1 MDVMISPQP
10 PKVFSVLVV
19 DDEPSLRKV
28 IRASLAASGFA
39 VEEAGTGKDAVAA
52 MKQHPYDIVLLDVN
66 MPGISGVEA
75 CRQIR
80 ALAPRAGIVMVT
92 VRDAEEDKVR
102 ALEAGADDYVTK
114 PFRFRELVARLGAV
128 LRRTNSVRDT
138 ESGVLQAGDLKL
150 ELDRHLLWKG
160 SEQIRLSPKEFDL
173 LAYLM
178 KNQGAPMT
186 HIKLLRAV
194 WGPEY
199 GGELEYLRSYVRML
213 RKKIEDDPA
222 KPEYILTEAWV
233 GYRFRNPSDP
243 DQPVERGEQ

>member
-1 MDVMISPQP
+1 MISPQP
-10 PKVFSVLVV
+10 SKTFSVLVV

-52 MKQHPYDIVLLDVN
+52 IRLRQYDIVLLDVN

-92 VRDAEEDKVR
+92 VRDSEEDKVR

-128 LRRTNSVRDT
+128 LRRTQTVRDP
-138 ESGVLQAGDLKL
+138 ESSVLQAGDLKL
-150 ELDRHLLWKG
+150 ELDRHLLLKRG
-160 SEQIRLSPKEFDL
+160 EQIRLSPKEFDL

-186 HIKLLRAV
+186 HVKLLRAV

-222 KPEYILTEAWV
+222 RPEYILTEAWV

-243 DQPVERGEQ
+243 DQRVDPEDQ